1 MARRILFIVAV
12 LVLMVPAVAI
22 MSRIERFFGV
32 QAVAAVTAIAA
43 GGAWLAHTDRSR
55 IVADLLRRAFSRGG
69 LSIKEAAAMMGCSFS
84 QLSEG
89 LNGSEQL
96 SFSRL
101 AALPDAVLVDV
112 GLALVAEFGHDRLQ
126 LVERPVADLVRTVE
140 RQNELLAA
148 LVNVK
153 PRMLKVEPAAALSEE
168 VA

>member
-1 MARRILFIVAV
+1 MARRIFFGVVV
-12 LVLMVPAVAI
+12 LVLLVPCVAVMA
-22 MSRIERFFGV
+22 RIERVFGV
-32 QAVAAVTAIAA
+32 QAVAAVTALAA
-43 GGAWLAHTDRSR
+43 GGAWVTHSDRSR
-55 IVADLLRRAFSRGG
+55 IVANILRRAFGRGG

-89 LNGSEQL
+89 LNGSEQI

-101 AALPDAVLVDV
+101 AELPDDVLVDV
-112 GLALVAEFGHDRLQ
+112 GLALVAEFGHEKLQ
-126 LVERPVADLVRTVE
+126 LVERPVAELVRTVE

-153 PRMLKVEPAAALSEE
+153 PRMAKVEPPLAIASE

>member
-32 QAVAAVTAIAA
+32 QAVAAV
-43 GGAWLAHTDRSR
+43 AHTDRSR